1 MISKYTREKTGYYY
15 TNIPTGRRQPSGK
28 PEYKKLRAKTIKA
41 LDQKVE
47 DYKRDMLL
55 GISGDKKTLD
65 EWYEIWFSAYKG
77 SCKPTTQS
85 WYDSLYRT
93 HISPALG
100 TYTLTTVTEAQ
111 CQRLITNLAKA
122 RAASTVTGIRKM
134 LYSIFDAAAR
144 NRLIAYNPAARLDVK
159 GARKTESRRALTEEE
174 RQAYLA
180 RITAERECPTA
191 PWDVPTFAALL
202 YFFGLRRGE
211 ALALT
216 GNDISD
222 DTISIS
228 RSVTYPGNNMPHVQD
243 TTKTAA
249 GVRELPI
256 PAAARTYIDFAAL
269 RAKGSSYIFTTDGS
283 SPLSLHVHTRH
294 WNKFIDA
301 ALGPDTP
308 VTEHFLRHNYC
319 CLLFESG
326 VSLPSAQY
334 YMGHGSSKVTLD
346 IYTHFTSQ
354 LRDEDKKKVANL

>member
-1 MISKYTREKTGYYY
+1 MISKYKKDDKSGLYYVY
-15 TNIPTGRRQPSGK
+15 VPTGRRTSAGK

-41 LDQKVE
+41 LNQKVE
-47 DYKRDMLL
+47 DFRRDMLL
-55 GISGDKKTLD
+55 GISGDKKTVD
-65 EWYEIWFSAYKG
+65 EWYEIWFPAYKG

-93 HISPALG
+93 HIAPALG
-100 TYTLTTVTEAQ
+100 SYTLTAVTEAQ
-111 CQRLITNLAKA
+111 CQRLITDLAKT
-122 RAASTVTGIRKM
+122 RAESTVAGIRKM

-144 NRLIAYNPAARLDVK
+144 NRLIAFNPAARLDVK
-159 GARKTESRRALTEEE
+159 GAQKKEPRRALTGEE
-174 RQAYLA
+174 RAAYLA
-180 RITAERECPTA
+180 QITAEREHPTA

-216 GNDISD
+216 GNDITA
-222 DTISIS
+222 DTVSIS
-228 RSVTYPGNNMPHVQD
+228 RSVTYPGNNQPLVQD

-256 PAAARTYIDFAAL
+256 PDAARDYVDFAAL
-269 RAKGSSYIFTTDGS
+269 RAKGSAYIFTTDGG
-283 SPLSLHVHTRH
+283 PLSLHVHTRH
-294 WNKFIDA
+294 WSKFISA

-319 CLLFESG
+319 CMLFEAG
-326 VSLPSAQY
+326 VSLPSAQH

>member
-1 MISKYTREKTGYYY
+1 MISKYTREKSGFYYV
-15 TNIPTGRRQPSGK
+15 NVPTGRRTPSGK

-41 LDQKVE
+41 LDAKVE
-47 DYKRDMLL
+47 SYKKDMLL
-55 GISGDKKTLD
+55 GISGDRKTVD
-65 EWYEIWFSAYKG
+65 EWYEIWFPAYKG

-100 TYTLTTVTEAQ
+100 TYTLTAVTEAQ
-111 CQRLITNLAKA
+111 CQRLITDLSKT

-134 LYSIFDAAAR
+134 LFSIFDAAAR
-144 NRLIAYNPAARLDVK
+144 NRLIAFNPASRLDVK
-159 GARKTESRRALTEEE
+159 GAQKKEPRRALTEEE
-174 RQAYLA
+174 RAAYLEQ
-180 RITAERECPTA
+180 IKTARECPTA
-191 PWDVPTFAALL
+191 PWDVPTFAALI

-216 GNDISD
+216 GNDITD

-228 RSVTYPGNNMPHVQD
+228 RSVTYPGNNKPTVQD

-256 PAAARTYIDFAAL
+256 PDAARDYIDFAAL
-269 RAKGSSYIFTTDGS
+269 RKKGSSFIFSTDGS

-294 WNKFIDA
+294 WNKFIAA
-301 ALGPDTP
+301 ALGEDTP

-354 LRDEDKKKVANL
+354 LREEDKKRVANL